1 MVNITLPDGSS
12 KQFDEIPSG
21 LDVARSI
28 SEGLARDCVAMEIEG
43 QFIDLYRPIEK
54 DAAVRLITTRDPEG
68 LEIMRHSAA
77 HVMAQA
83 VLRVYD
89 QAQLTIGPV
98 IEDGF
103 YYDIDMPPIS
113 EDDFPKIEAEMKKIV
128 KAKLPIRRR
137 EVSKSEALAFYK
149 DEPYKLEMIRDLED
163 GQISFYAQE
172 EFTDLCRGPHVPHTG
187 FVKAFKLMKVSGA
200 YWRADQSKAQ
210 LQRIYGTAYFNKKDL
225 KAHLHFLEEAKKR
238 NHRKIGETQELF
250 SFHDEA
256 PGMPFFHPKGM
267 VMWNLLLDFWRE
279 EHRRAGYVETK
290 TPIMLQRRL
299 WEQSG
304 HWENYREN
312 MYTSEVDEI
321 EYAIKPMNCPGGML
335 LYKNRPHSYRE
346 LPLRAAEVGLV
357 HRHEMSGVLSGLFR
371 VRAFHQ
377 DDAHIFMTPDQI
389 EAEILGVLRLVERI
403 YGIFGLGFHLE
414 LSTRPEKSIG
424 SDEQWDTAT
433 NGLRAALEAYG
444 QEYQLNE
451 GDGAF
456 YGPKIDLHIKDAL
469 GRTWQCGT
477 IQLDMSLPER
487 FDLTYVD
494 RDNQRRRPIM
504 IHRTVLGSLERFFG
518 ILIEHFAGKYPIWL
532 APVQAVVLPINDE
545 LAAYAAT
552 IRDELRQAGLRA
564 KLDDRAESLN
574 KKIREAQLS
583 QIPLILTIGAKEK
596 ASGNLSVRTLDG
608 HVRYGLERDVF
619 LATVAG
625 HVRERRLNLDLF
637 AD

>member
-1 MVNITLPDGSS
+1 
-12 KQFDEIPSG
+12 
-21 LDVARSI
+21 
-28 SEGLARDCVAMEIEG
+28 
-43 QFIDLYRPIEK
+43 
-54 DAAVRLITTRDPEG
+54 
-68 LEIMRHSAA
+68 
-77 HVMAQA
+77 
-83 VLRVYD
+83 
-89 QAQLTIGPV
+89 
-98 IEDGF
+98 
-103 YYDIDMPPIS
+103 
-113 EDDFPKIEAEMKKIV
+113 
-128 KAKLPIRRR
+128 
-137 EVSKSEALAFYK
+137 
-149 DEPYKLEMIRDLED
+149 
-163 GQISFYAQE
+163 
-172 EFTDLCRGPHVPHTG
+172 
-187 FVKAFKLMKVSGA
+187 
-200 YWRADQSKAQ
+200 
-210 LQRIYGTAYFNKKDL
+210 
-225 KAHLHFLEEAKKR
+225 
-238 NHRKIGETQELF
+238 
-250 SFHDEA
+250 
-256 PGMPFFHPKGM
+256 
-267 VMWNLLLDFWRE
+267 
-279 EHRRAGYVETK
+279 
-290 TPIMLQRRL
+290 
-299 WEQSG
+299 
-304 HWENYREN
+304 
-312 MYTSEVDEI
+312 
-321 EYAIKPMNCPGGML
+321 
-335 LYKNRPHSYRE
+335 
-346 LPLRAAEVGLV
+346 
-357 HRHEMSGVLSGLFR
+357 
-371 VRAFHQ
+371 
-377 DDAHIFMTPDQI
+377 
-389 EAEILGVLRLVERI
+389 
-403 YGIFGLGFHLE
+403 
-414 LSTRPEKSIG
+414 
-424 SDEQWDTAT
+424 
-433 NGLRAALEAYG
+433 LRAALEAYG

-564 KLDDRAESLN
+564 ELDDRAESLN